1 MLSFGH
7 MAVIFLVV
15 LVVLGPEK
23 LPQVARIMGKVMG
36 DFRRITTDFRSQIED
51 EMREVERATRM
62 KEQAAAAA
70 AAAAVTQS
78 ATAQATPQS
87 TPTNAQ
93 PLPQQGVPGTEPNG
107 TRVSPG
113 TPYDAPQESPQQA
126 THEADQ
132 AASVLSR
139 ENPAEQ
145 PEPAAAGPTAVEV
158 APPDP
163 KNPDDE
169 RYHSF

>member
-51 EMREVERATRM
+51 EMREIERATRM

-70 AAAAVTQS
+70 AAAAT
-78 ATAQATPQS
+78 ATPAAAQAPPATPAA
-87 TPTNAQ
+87 P
-93 PLPQQGVPGTEPNG
+93 VPGTEPTSG
-107 TRVSPG
+107 ASADPG
-113 TPYDAPQESPQQA
+113 TPNDAAQVS
-126 THEADQ
+126 THEADE
-132 AASVLSR
+132 AATVLSR
-139 ENPAEQ
+139 ENPAGQ
-145 PEPAAAGPTAVEV
+145 VEPASVED

-163 KNPDDE
+163 TNPDDE
-169 RYHSF
+169 RYHST

>member
-36 DFRRITTDFRSQIED
+36 DFRRITTDFRTQIEE
-51 EMREVERATRM
+51 EMREVERQTRI

-70 AAAAVTQS
+70 AAAAAAPAAA
-78 ATAQATPQS
+78 ATAATSAPKPEAAS
-87 TPTNAQ
+87 
-93 PLPQQGVPGTEPNG
+93 VPGTVPSAVPTSASQEG
-107 TRVSPG
+107 PG
-113 TPYDAPQESPQQA
+113 TPYEVAKE
-126 THEADQ
+126 EADQ
-132 AASVLSR
+132 AATVLSR
-139 ENPAEQ
+139 EDPAGPVEPPPAE
-145 PEPAAAGPTAVEV
+145 VV
-158 APPDP
+158 PPDP

-169 RYHSF
+169 RYHST